1 MFACLS
7 SGAAWRE
14 NRFFC
19 VLVVF
24 GCLVVDWLF
33 GFWLFYV
40 VDGSTHWLWRAVASL
55 EKLVET

>member
-1 MFACLS
+1 MGLL
-7 SGAAWRE
+7 GGKIV
-14 NRFFC
+14 FFC